1 MCTQKRSCAV
11 MRESVF
17 FFVHP
22 AEKSHPRKC
31 DLQHPTIAPS
41 HTDSG
46 GLSHTD
52 FEVAGEKKR
61 GALYCNR
68 LTLFL
73 KNFDVSMF

>member
-31 DLQHPTIAPS
+31 GLQHPTIAPS

-46 GLSHTD
+46 GLSHTY
-52 FEVAGEKKR
+52 FEVAGEKKE
-61 GALYCNR
+61 GCLVLQQANS
-68 LTLFL
+68 FPE
-73 KNFDVSMF
+73 KF